1 MNIVSNTGPMIALA
15 KVDHLDLLNKL
26 FGQVYIPMWWV
37 CLSEQSLKIL
47 SHHFV
52 RFWNKC
58 VTKDIGSQMV

>member
-1 MNIVSNTGPMIALA
+1 MIAWGAWQLN
-15 KVDHLDLLNKL
+15 VLIFQLL
-26 FGQVYIPMWWV
+26 VWWV

-52 RFWNKC
+52 RFWDKC